1 MSSRTLTKRRDFL
14 GIIIWEILPGLFVS
28 ETVAVLSPFIL
39 GYALYRWVVG
49 GGVQFVPQSA
59 FFLIAMVTAVAF
71 AWGLASLIVAF
82 LKLRHMVIR
91 PIIRLIRAALYRMEH
106 GSPEPFHLKTRIDE
120 LLNMVAIFNRF
131 FNFQDQRVEELD
143 DVVAAFGHDAGR
155 FARHISNKVDLC
167 LDPAIPEARRKQHLA
182 ELPEYAKREIH
193 ALFDHIDLNVGIV
206 QNYNRIKGPPFAD
219 VDVVALANARLDEL
233 RGEADAKGIDLSA
246 EMPSTCVVRAHEQ
259 KIAKIVVN
267 LVDNAIKYTP
277 DGGHVRLTVGWEKGN
292 LVFAVSDTGCG
303 IAAEYRDRVFDP
315 SFRAPETSEIEGRG
329 LGLSFVRSVARFYG
343 GTCVCESTLG
353 KGSTF
358 TVALPLGAVGQ
369 SHKKGFMQ

>member
-14 GIIIWEILPGLFVS
+14 GIISWEILPGLFVS
-28 ETVAVLSPFIL
+28 ETIAVLSPFIL
-39 GYALYRWVVG
+39 SYILYKWLVG
-49 GGVQFVPQSA
+49 WGVKFDPQSA
-59 FFLIAMVTAVAF
+59 YFLIGMVTAVAF

-91 PIIRLIRAALYRMEH
+91 PIMRLVRAACYRMEY
-106 GSPEPFHLKTRIDE
+106 GSVEPFHPKTRIEE
-120 LLNMVAIFNRF
+120 LLNMIAILNRLF
-131 FNFQDQRVEELD
+131 RSQDQRVEELD

-155 FARHISNKVDLC
+155 FARHVSNKADLC

-233 RGEADAKGIDLSA
+233 RGEADAKGIDLAA
-246 EMPSTCVVRAHEQ
+246 ELPSMCVVRAHEQ

-277 DGGHVRLTVGWEKGN
+277 EGGRVRLTVGWQKGN
-292 LVFAVSDTGCG
+292 LVIAVSDTGCG

-315 SFRAPETSEIEGRG
+315 SFRAPETAEIEGRG

-343 GTCVCESTLG
+343 GTCACESVLG
-353 KGSTF
+353 QGSTF
-358 TVALPLGAVGQ
+358 TVALPLQVVA
-369 SHKKGFMQ
+369 